1 MAITINDLLTTCPS
15 LKDARLV
22 AGPGGLDHFVSSVSV
37 LEYVDTDAT
46 ADQLYAH
53 HDFIGGE
60 LVISGFVAIKDDIQ
74 AQCDNIRR
82 LSQCGESGLILYY
95 VGVFLPAIA
104 PPLITLCNT
113 LDFPLICMPEGRV
126 DLRYAAVITD
136 VMEQIFLD
144 RGRMAGQGRAP
155 SEDLVAAELIR
166 AILKDDPLK
175 MHRLADVFGVDVAA
189 IETLWILKGAA
200 TRSGRNQLKVLA
212 ADLLTHQ
219 VRPFI
224 ADSYEDMVV
233 LFMGN
238 LGADAPDLAQALLD
252 DCQAAGLTV
261 TLSCFSH
268 LQDTRSARLSYLT
281 HQKALSPA
289 RRVFPRK
296 SVFTGGDLTFV
307 QNLCQTAKAG
317 ESQVSQLLTVLLPL
331 EDHRESGILLSTL
344 TTYLLDEDSRIPST
358 ASALFVHPNTIKYRL
373 RKIEGLLGHPLK
385 KMPEALSL
393 YTAAAL
399 RRLLQI

>member
-144 RGRMAGQGRAP
+144 RGRMA
-155 SEDLVAAELIR
+155 
-166 AILKDDPLK
+166 
-175 MHRLADVFGVDVAA
+175 
-189 IETLWILKGAA
+189 
-200 TRSGRNQLKVLA
+200 
-212 ADLLTHQ
+212 
-219 VRPFI
+219 
-224 ADSYEDMVV
+224 
-233 LFMGN
+233 
-238 LGADAPDLAQALLD
+238 
-252 DCQAAGLTV
+252 
-261 TLSCFSH
+261 
-268 LQDTRSARLSYLT
+268 
-281 HQKALSPA
+281 
-289 RRVFPRK
+289 
-296 SVFTGGDLTFV
+296 
-307 QNLCQTAKAG
+307 
-317 ESQVSQLLTVLLPL
+317 
-331 EDHRESGILLSTL
+331 
-344 TTYLLDEDSRIPST
+344 
-358 ASALFVHPNTIKYRL
+358 
-373 RKIEGLLGHPLK
+373 
-385 KMPEALSL
+385 
-393 YTAAAL
+393 
-399 RRLLQI
+399 